1 LSAPIAALSGAALG
15 DGTLAEQELFAWW
28 SEMIEVPIVAEGG
41 LSAEIVRQI
50 TPVTDFLA
58 FGDEIWGTDTPAET
72 LSTLLAA
79 RA

>member
-1 LSAPIAALSGAALG
+1 
-15 DGTLAEQELFAWW
+15 DLFAWW

-58 FGDEIWGTDTPAET
+58 FGDEIWGTDSPAEA
-72 LSTLLAA
+72 LNTLLAA

>member
-1 LSAPIAALSGAALG
+1 LG
-15 DGTLAEQELFAWW
+15 DGTLAEHDLFAWW

-58 FGDEIWGTDTPAET
+58 LGDEIWGTDSPTET
-72 LSTLLAA
+72 LTTLLAA